1 MIKHQVVDVDSVLDI
16 PDVKVAYALNDADL
30 SFNELSTLW
39 LLSTGLNNTQIAERL
54 HLSKMAITKILRRCT
69 AKLEPYME

>member
-16 PDVKVAYALNDADL
+16 PDIKVSYALNNADL
-30 SFNELSTLW
+30 SFNESATLW

-54 HLSKMAITKILRRCT
+54 HLSKMAITKIIRRCS